1 MHAEVDM
8 NDITPDSGRPASEM
22 KESLSTRVPRST
34 LAAARAAVMATAGQ
48 PEGCRSLTDL
58 ITQAVDSKVAELERE
73 FNGGEPFPDP
83 GRFRIGRPIGR

>member
-1 MHAEVDM
+1 M
-8 NDITPDSGRPASEM
+8 NDITPDSGRQANKM

-73 FNGGEPFPDP
+73 FNGGQPFPDP
-83 GRFRIGRPIGR
+83 GSFRVGRPIGG